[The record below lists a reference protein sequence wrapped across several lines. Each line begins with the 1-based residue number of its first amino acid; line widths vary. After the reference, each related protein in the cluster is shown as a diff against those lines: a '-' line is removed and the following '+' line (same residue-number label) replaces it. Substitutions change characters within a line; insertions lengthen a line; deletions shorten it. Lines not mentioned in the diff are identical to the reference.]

1 MATVDSISIFIW
13 VQPQQRKGVMWL
25 VAYCYYIILLLLLTT
40 TTNKKK
46 ATSNHQQ
53 TKKNE
58 ELGATRRG
66 THDVD
71 KLRDTSVGGGRVRQS
86 HVVCLLFLHS
96 IIIFLSTFHFCLRRS
111 TVPGPG
117 SRKPICRGFVVR
129 KLKNI
134 CYGQKYI
141 ASPLPSRLSK
151 FEHL

>member
-1 MATVDSISIFIW
+1 
-13 VQPQQRKGVMWL
+13 MWL
-25 VAYCYYIILLLLLTT
+25 VACCYYIILLLLLTT
-40 TTNKKK
+40 TSNKKK

-53 TKKNE
+53 TKKNN
-58 ELGATRRG
+58 ELGATRRRG

-71 KLRDTSVGGGRVRQS
+71 KLRDTSVGGGGRVRQP
-86 HVVCLLFLHS
+86 HVVCLLLFILL
-96 IIIFLSTFHFCLRRS
+96 LSFCLLPFCLRRS

-117 SRKPICRGFVVR
+117 SRKPICRGFVIR